1 MSLGRHGWQQRSPGA
16 ERARQISSS
25 QAGRIRSIRDLFSWA
40 EGPEILLNSMEV
52 RMRDIPF
59 WRCQVMTCIICID
72 ARRTRIKPSVG
83 LFFVLA
89 AVSLQ
94 PLWAQRD
101 TGTIRG
107 TATDSTGAVIP
118 QVQITITDERTN
130 VVAFTT
136 ETDEAGRYVAPALKA
151 SVYLVSA
158 EISGFKKANR
168 RGVILD
174 VNQVAIVDITLD
186 VGEVSEVLEVSG

>member
-1 MSLGRHGWQQRSPGA
+1 
-16 ERARQISSS
+16 
-25 QAGRIRSIRDLFSWA
+25 
-40 EGPEILLNSMEV
+40 V
-52 RMRDIPF
+52 
-59 WRCQVMTCIICID
+59 TCAFRKDTWC
-72 ARRTRIKPSVG
+72 TRLKPSVG
-83 LFFVLA
+83 LFLVLA
-89 AVSLQ
+89 AMSLH

-151 SVYLVSA
+151 SAYLVSA

-174 VNQVAIVDITLD
+174 VNQVAIIDITLD
-186 VGEVSEVLEVSG
+186 VGEVSEVLEVSGAAPLMRTESAEWETWSNSAAWSNCRSTGASSSISLP